1 MAAIAV
7 VLIAV
12 IGAVFPFYRPATSP
26 VSATRIF
33 AAGQKYAHDLRAQG
47 LPVPATVSLPDLL
60 ANGLLTRADV
70 SDFADKEVTVSLTA
84 DKMHPNEILMRV
96 RMQDGSQIVAL
107 ADGSVQELPR

>member
-1 MAAIAV
+1 MVVVAV
-7 VLIAV
+7 VLIAT
-12 IGAVFPFYRPATSP
+12 ISAFFPYPRPASCL

-33 AAGQKYAHDLRAQG
+33 AAGQKYAHDLRAHG
-47 LPVPATVSLPDLL
+47 LPVPTTVSLPDLL
-60 ANGLLTRADV
+60 AKGLLTAADV

-84 DKMHPNEILMRV
+84 DKMHPAEILMRV